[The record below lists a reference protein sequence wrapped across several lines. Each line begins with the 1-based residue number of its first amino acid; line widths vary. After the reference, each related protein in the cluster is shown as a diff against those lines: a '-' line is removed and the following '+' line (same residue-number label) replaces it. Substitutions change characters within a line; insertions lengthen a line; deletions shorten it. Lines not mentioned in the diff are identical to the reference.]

1 MKVGFIGLGLMGAGM
16 ALNLRK
22 AGHELFVN
30 DVKRELGKRHVA
42 QGCVWMESLA
52 ELAQASDVVFTSL
65 PGPKEVEAVALGG
78 DGLLLNMRAGTTW
91 FDLTTSSPTLVRK
104 LHEMFAAKGIAVL
117 DAPVS
122 GGPKGADSGKLALL
136 VGGDEALFNQ
146 HKPLLD
152 AMGDQPI
159 YMGQIG
165 TGSVAKLVHNS
176 AGYTIQ
182 TVLAEVFTMGVKGGV
197 EPLAL
202 WKALRQ
208 TAQGRVRT
216 FDRLAAQFLP
226 GEFDKPT
233 FLLRGALKDMTLAT
247 DLARELHV
255 PMRMAA
261 LAHAEFT
268 EGVNRGWGDLD
279 SRAPMM
285 LQEERAGVN
294 IKVPRALVEAA
305 LKDG

>member
-22 AGHELFVN
+22 AGHEVYVN
-30 DVKRELGKRHVA
+30 DVKRELGERHIA
-42 QGCVWMESLA
+42 QGCIWMQSLG
-52 ELAQASDVVFTSL
+52 ELAHASDVVFTSL
-65 PGPKEVEAVALGG
+65 PGPKEVEAVALGD
-78 DGLLLNMRAGTTW
+78 DGLLHSMRAGTAW
-91 FDLTTSSPTLVRK
+91 FDTTTSSPTFARK
-104 LHEMFAAKGIAVL
+104 LHVMFAEKGIAMF

-122 GGPKGADSGKLALL
+122 GGPKGAETGKLAIL
-136 VGGDEALFNQ
+136 VGGDEAQFNRY
-146 HKPLLD
+146 KPLLD
-152 AMGDQPI
+152 AMGDQPL
-159 YMGQIG
+159 YIG
-165 TGSVAKLVHNS
+165 PIGAGLVAKLVHNCS
-176 AGYTIQ
+176 GYVIQ

-202 WKALRQ
+202 WKVLRQ

-216 FDRLAAQFLP
+216 FDRLASQFLP

-233 FLLRGALKDMTLAT
+233 FLLHGALKDMTLAT
-247 DLARELHV
+247 DLARELNV

-261 LAHAEFT
+261 LTHAEFT
-268 EGVNRGWGDLD
+268 EGVNRGWGHLD

-294 IKVPRALVEAA
+294 IKVPKELVQQAMKE
-305 LKDG
+305 G